1 MNADWPRW
9 EVFLRARRG
18 LSHTHVGSVHAADGE
33 TALQAGRD
41 LFTRRQ
47 EGISLWVVPSEQ
59 VVASDP
65 DDQDSLFEPADDK
78 SFRFPTSFE
87 LPSEVDQM

>member
-1 MNADWPRW
+1 MTGGWPRW

-18 LSHTHVGSVHAADGE
+18 LSHGHVGSVHAADGE
-33 TALQAGRD
+33 TALQAARD

-47 EGISLWVVPSEQ
+47 EGISIWVVPSGQ

-65 DDQDSLFEPADDK
+65 ADQDSLFEPADDK
-78 SFRFPTSFE
+78 GFRFPTSFE